1 LSEKIKGFVQ
11 DLEDVSE
18 VLRPFYKQLEDG
30 SYELEVEGKV
40 SGAKLAEFRNTNT
53 DLMRKVTEKDT
64 KLAAYEA
71 ILDDPAKLAD
81 EYKSLKGVA
90 KRVADNELVEKKGL
104 EEAVLQRT
112 SEMRATFEGQVKAL
126 QDRLGSV
133 ETERDAAAQRYT
145 RSVIDR
151 AISDAA
157 LAGGVQPHAL
167 PDVLNRS
174 RDAGWALNE
183 QGKLIQTVNG
193 VMSFGADGASPLTP
207 KEWVNGALKDTAP
220 HFFATP
226 HGLNA
231 VGGTGGGG
239 SKNPFTK
246 DGWNMTEQG
255 RIAKENP
262 VLAKTL
268 AANAGYKL
276 DL

>member
-1 LSEKIKGFVQ
+1 
-11 DLEDVSE
+11 
-18 VLRPFYKQLEDG
+18 
-30 SYELEVEGKV
+30 
-40 SGAKLAEFRNTNT
+40 
-53 DLMRKVTEKDT
+53 MRKVTEKDT

-71 ILDDPAKLAD
+71 INDDPAKLAD
-81 EYKSLKGVA
+81 EYKGLKGVA

-126 QDRLGSV
+126 QDRLVSV
-133 ETERDAAAQRYT
+133 EGERDAASHRFT

-174 RDAGWALNE
+174 RDAGWSLNE
-183 QGKLIQTVNG
+183 KGQLIQTVNG

-226 HGLNA
+226 HGINA
-231 VGGTGGGG
+231 LGGTGGGG

-262 VLAKTL
+262 ALAKTL
-268 AANAGYKL
+268 AANAGYKIEF
-276 DL
+276 

>member
-1 LSEKIKGFVQ
+1 MEKIKGFVQ
-11 DLEDVSE
+11 DLEE
-18 VLRPFYKQLEDG
+18 VPEALKPFYSQLEDG
-30 SYELEVEGKV
+30 SYELLVEGKV

-53 DLMRKVTEKDT
+53 ELMRKMSEKDT

-71 ILDDPAKLAD
+71 INDDPAKLGD
-81 EYKSLKGVA
+81 EYKSLRGVA

-112 SEMRATFEGQVKAL
+112 TEMRATFDGQVKAL
-126 QDRLGSV
+126 QDRLGIV
-133 ETERDAAAQRYT
+133 ESERDQAAQRFT

-151 AISDAA
+151 ALTDAA
-157 LAGGVQPHAL
+157 LAGGVQPQAI
-167 PDVLNRS
+167 PDVLNRAK
-174 RDAGWALNE
+174 DAGWALNE
-183 QGKLIQTVNG
+183 QGKLILTVNG
-193 VMSFGADGASPLTP
+193 VMAFGADGASPLTP
-207 KEWVNGALKDTAP
+207 KEWVNGALKDTAS

-231 VGGTGGGG
+231 TGGSGGGG

-262 VLAKTL
+262 ALAKTL
-268 AANAGYKL
+268 AANAGIKI